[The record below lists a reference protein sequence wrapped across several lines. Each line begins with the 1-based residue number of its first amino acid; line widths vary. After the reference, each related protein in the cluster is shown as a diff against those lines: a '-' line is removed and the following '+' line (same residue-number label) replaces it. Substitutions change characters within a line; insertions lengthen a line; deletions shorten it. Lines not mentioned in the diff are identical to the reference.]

1 MRRLIAFP
9 CANQT
14 LIGSV
19 DDADGTTGLLI
30 ASGGNE
36 VRWGAHRGMAMLAAQ
51 LAAAGYPVFRFDRR
65 GVGDS
70 TGENGGFLSSGPDIA
85 AAAAAFR
92 HHCPLLTRIIGFGNC
107 DAATALALFHR
118 DAGIDALVLANPWV
132 VEPTGDM
139 PPPAAI
145 RARYADRFRDPR
157 QLLRLL
163 RGDVSIAKLL
173 KGLASIVRKPSQPG
187 ALADTVAAALM
198 ASDAPVTM
206 LLADC
211 DNTAI
216 AFADAWRGPAFAPLH
231 GRISVIR
238 CDTDSHSFAR
248 DADKRWLR
256 DQMLTVLQ
264 G

>member
-9 CANQT
+9 CADQT
-14 LIGSV
+14 LIGSL
-19 DDADGTTGLLI
+19 DEAEGATGLLI
-30 ASGGNE
+30 VSGGNE

-51 LAAAGYPVFRFDRR
+51 LADAGHPVFRFDRR

-70 TGENGGFLSSGPDIA
+70 TGENGGFMASGPDIA

-92 HHCPLLTRIIGFGNC
+92 HHCPSLTRIIGFGNC

-118 DAGIDALVLANPWV
+118 DAGIDTLVLANPWV

-139 PPPAAI
+139 PPSAAI
-145 RARYADRFRDPR
+145 RARYADRLRDPG

-163 RGDVSIAKLL
+163 RGEISIAKLF
-173 KGLASIVRKPSQPG
+173 KGLVSIVRKPSQPD
-187 ALADTVAAALM
+187 ALADTVAVALI
-198 ASDAPVTM
+198 ASDVPVTL
-206 LLADC
+206 LLAER

-216 AFADAWRGPAFAPLH
+216 SFADAWRSPAFAPLH
-231 GRISVIR
+231 GRIAVIR

-248 DADKRWLR
+248 EADKRWLS
-256 DQMLTVLQ
+256 DQMLSVLQ